1 MGEKRQSRRLPFRK
15 RIRLGKT
22 DATFMGYTSNIS
34 ERGLQIESRN
44 TYPPGTK
51 IVITFP
57 GEKVQ
62 GKKQSEIRV
71 EGTVKWSKLS
81 LGSLS
86 GRMGLEFV
94 ENADDRIKQ
103 IYKERLNIL
112 TKS

>member
-15 RIRLGKT
+15 RIRLGKS
-22 DATFMGYTSNIS
+22 DAALMGYTSNIS

-51 IVITFP
+51 IVITFQ
-57 GEKVQ
+57 GEKAQ
-62 GKKQSEIRV
+62 EKTQSEIRV
-71 EGTVKWSKLS
+71 EGVVRWSKLS

-94 ENADDRIKQ
+94 ENTDDRIKK
-103 IYKERLNIL
+103 IYREKLHVL
-112 TKS
+112 TKT